1 MSLFPV
7 GALGGF
13 RHKWYSSV
21 RQIKLLHCSAFASL
35 FFSLFSIVNKSCIY
49 SIFPKWLPQ
58 QIRMF
63 DLAQILY
70 WMSVLMQSFY
80 LSGIWIYTKG
90 TLVWDPE
97 AWFVSYLS
105 ETGNICRERN
115 LYTMEP
121 LFTLQHHRN
130 MFWLSVCPRD
140 RVFTKKILTLTC
152 ILLCKIIQFC

>member
-7 GALGGF
+7 GASGGF

-49 SIFPKWLPQ
+49 SIFPKGPPQ

-80 LSGIWIYTKG
+80 LSFYLSGVWICTRS

-115 LYTMEP
+115 L
-121 LFTLQHHRN
+121 
-130 MFWLSVCPRD
+130 
-140 RVFTKKILTLTC
+140 
-152 ILLCKIIQFC
+152 